1 MKSKIWFIILSIFL
15 LCSCKSVQYKKLMAG
30 IESNPQ
36 FHWFDNMEAAEK
48 TIKLMEEA
56 IELKPHKWDAYSLEI
71 NIYACWSQKS
81 IDWSDNQ
88 EAVKEVYDRWLA
100 NGNSFN
106 EIQEFAYANTLYTLG
121 NYDAANKIYE
131 KYFNYYSANIKK
143 LFVTA
148 TPKHQNEYVIYI
160 ISGIMLDNI
169 NIYNFDE
176 YKLEKFDETGQNEY
190 LLQELQE
197 LRQTKSHKKHIAK
210 SLCNC

>member
-1 MKSKIWFIILSIFL
+1 MKMAMFVLISKILLIILSILL

-106 EIQEFAYANTLYTLG
+106 EIQEFAYAN
-121 NYDAANKIYE
+121 
-131 KYFNYYSANIKK
+131 IKK
-143 LFVTA
+143 LSVTA
-148 TPKHQNEYVIYI
+148 KPKHQNEY
-160 ISGIMLDNI
+160 
-169 NIYNFDE
+169 
-176 YKLEKFDETGQNEY
+176 
-190 LLQELQE
+190 LLQVLQE
-197 LRQTKSHKKHIAK
+197 LRQEKSYKKHIAK

>member
-1 MKSKIWFIILSIFL
+1 MKMAMFVLKSKILLIILSILL
-15 LCSCKSVQYKKLMAG
+15 LCSCKSVQYK
-30 IESNPQ
+30 
-36 FHWFDNMEAAEK
+36 
-48 TIKLMEEA
+48 KLMEEA

-121 NYDAANKIYE
+121 NYEAANKIYG

-143 LFVTA
+143 LSFTA
-148 TPKHQNEYVIYI
+148 KPKHQNEY
-160 ISGIMLDNI
+160 
-169 NIYNFDE
+169 
-176 YKLEKFDETGQNEY
+176 
-190 LLQELQE
+190 LLQVLQE
-197 LRQTKSHKKHIAK
+197 LRQEKSYKKHIAK

>member
-1 MKSKIWFIILSIFL
+1 MKMAMFVLKSKILLIILSILL
-15 LCSCKSVQYKKLMAG
+15 LCSCKSIQYKKLMAG

-81 IDWSDNQ
+81 IDWTDNQ

-106 EIQEFAYANTLYTLG
+106 EIQEFAYAN
-121 NYDAANKIYE
+121 
-131 KYFNYYSANIKK
+131 IKK
-143 LFVTA
+143 LSVTA
-148 TPKHQNEYVIYI
+148 NPKHQNEYVIYI
-160 ISGIMLDNI
+160 ISGIMLDII

-190 LLQELQE
+190 LLQVLQE

>member
-1 MKSKIWFIILSIFL
+1 MS
-15 LCSCKSVQYKKLMAG
+15 G

-48 TIKLMEEA
+48 TIKLMEKA
-56 IELKPHKWDAYSLEI
+56 IELKPHKWTPYSMEI
-71 NIYACWSQKS
+71 QIYASWKLKS
-81 IDWSDNQ
+81 EDRSDNQ

-131 KYFNYYSANIKK
+131 KYFNYYSANIKE
-143 LFVTA
+143 LSVTA

-176 YKLEKFDETGQNEY
+176 YKMEKFDETDGNKY
-190 LLQELQE
+190 LLQELEE
-197 LRQTKSHKKHIAK
+197 LRQEKSHKKHIAK

>member
-1 MKSKIWFIILSIFL
+1 
-15 LCSCKSVQYKKLMAG
+15 MAG

-106 EIQEFAYANTLYTLG
+106 EIQEFAYAN
-121 NYDAANKIYE
+121 
-131 KYFNYYSANIKK
+131 IKK
-143 LFVTA
+143 LSVTA
-148 TPKHQNEYVIYI
+148 NPKHQNEYVIYI
-160 ISGIMLDNI
+160 ISGIMLDII

-190 LLQELQE
+190 LLQVLQE
-197 LRQTKSHKKHIAK
+197 LRQEKSYKKHIAK